1 MMFLM
6 AAILRPLTRAD
17 VPGAMALVHQVG
29 WNQTA
34 ADWERLLR
42 AQPDGCFVASVGD
55 ELVGTVTTIVYDRRL
70 AWIGMM
76 VVAVGYRGQGFGQ
89 RLLARAL
96 EFLDRSG
103 ISCVKLDA
111 TPEGRGLYE
120 KHGFVDERAVERW
133 ALARPAGA
141 QASAETVPRIR
152 SGQGQLTPP
161 IEDVL
166 VLDAELFGADR
177 RDLLRSLAADAPD
190 LAVVLERDAEL
201 IGYAFGR
208 RGLRADHLGPWMAR
222 DECTADLLLT
232 SFLQRSARPL
242 VFVDCVRDNPWARR
256 LAAARGFTLSR
267 PLTRM
272 YRGANV
278 MPDAT
283 NFLGAIVGFE
293 FG

>member
-1 MMFLM
+1 M
-6 AAILRPLTRAD
+6 AAILRPLTMAD

-34 ADWERLLR
+34 PDWERFLR
-42 AQPDGCFVASVGD
+42 AQPDGCFAASIGD

-76 VVAVGYRGQGFGQ
+76 LVDAGHRGQGLGQ
-89 RLLARAL
+89 RLFARAL
-96 EFLDRSG
+96 GFLDRSG
-103 ISCVKLDA
+103 VSCVKLDA

-120 KHGFVDERAVERW
+120 KHGFVDEQGVDRW

-141 QASAETVPRIR
+141 RATVETSRLIP
-152 SGQGQLTPP
+152 T

-166 VLDAELFGADR
+166 ALDAELFGADR
-177 RDLLRSLAADAPD
+177 RDLLRSLAAEAPD
-190 LAVVLERDAEL
+190 LAIVFTRSTEVT
-201 IGYAFGR
+201 GYAFGR
-208 RGLRADHLGPWMAR
+208 RGTRADHLGPWMAR
-222 DECTADLLLT
+222 DERTAGQLLT
-232 SFLQRSARPL
+232 SFLERSDRPL

-256 LAAARGFTLSR
+256 LAEARGFRLSR

-278 MPDAT
+278 FPDAT
-283 NFLGAIVGFE
+283 NWLGAIVGFE